1 MCDPCSILPNFLN
14 IMRPDLQSA
23 DQREWWRVLCQLQE
37 TLRDTADF
45 LVKVGLKCSPNLAVH
60 ATQPYFIQCSAYF
73 LYKSFTISIGLTW
86 SPCKP
91 HTR

>member
-1 MCDPCSILPNFLN
+1 MNAYITYECCQHNLMCSPCSILPNFLN

-45 LVKVGLKCSPNLAVH
+45 LVKVKKV
-60 ATQPYFIQCSAYF
+60 
-73 LYKSFTISIGLTW
+73 K
-86 SPCKP
+86 
-91 HTR
+91 

>member
-1 MCDPCSILPNFLN
+1 MCSPCSILPNFLN

-45 LVKVGLKCSPNLAVH
+45 LVKVK
-60 ATQPYFIQCSAYF
+60 Q
-73 LYKSFTISIGLTW
+73 KS
-86 SPCKP
+86 
-91 HTR
+91 H